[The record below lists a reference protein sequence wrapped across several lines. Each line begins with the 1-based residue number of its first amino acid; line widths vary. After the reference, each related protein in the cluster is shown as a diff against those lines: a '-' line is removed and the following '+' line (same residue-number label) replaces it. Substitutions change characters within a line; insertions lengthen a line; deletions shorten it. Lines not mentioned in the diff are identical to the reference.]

1 MVKRMSRKEVAGAG
15 LSVRGHGEASAGLE
29 WNNPDDVAG
38 VMELVR
44 IIKNAISNPAYS
56 VTEREESIRKA
67 ADALL
72 SPEYRQSMPVEQ
84 YVNKLLK
91 VYNKQDAL
99 ESGMA
104 GAIRSELL
112 RHAKGAT
119 NVAQSAELEAVKGDA
134 RAAYTAIKSLE
145 QMRETYPPGTWDDVV
160 AVLEGRRRRRRGRRR
175 RRRITIDDFVKRHG
189 AKHPAVPHLL
199 TAIANR
205 GAINETLARTPVER
219 QRAAETPEGVER
231 QLTQAIGKE
240 PLPFQVRQLHSQ
252 ADNLLSVI
260 RDTSRPLEDRKAAL
274 SAYAKLQADVQRYEN
289 NVGKQLKAGKYTGEV
304 RDIAQQIIENRGTRP
319 KVRELHAQYPELV
332 GRAAKALR
340 EAATKAT
347 AQGKQ
352 QAATQQPEQPKPT
365 APAETKPKAKGKGR
379 TKQRLVE
386 AVTAAQAAPP
396 PGEPTTSTSQGAA
409 GQAPRKGTQ
418 EILVESVT
426 GQGASAPT
434 TPGTQLIPMRRRLLG
449 GGTTG
454 TSAPG
459 GAYTARYIGWSGP
472 SAAPP
477 GGGAL
482 PPVEEAEFYPLT
494 PVRRLFGYTRAPES
508 TATARST
515 VGTMGERLKGAATG
529 AKEALEKMVGKVKG
543 AKGGGKALLGTAAL
557 IGMAVLAQH
566 LLPQLMA
573 QREEEQPLPLEPVQ
587 PTLSP
592 MDEYWLR
599 LNAENAALTQQ
610 WAPRRVQLEQWAQRQ
625 QQLRDQLI
633 EEDKRRTAELLRT
646 LGMLAQ

>member
-1 MVKRMSRKEVAGAG
+1 MSRKEVAGAG

-434 TPGTQLIPMRRRLLG
+434 TPGTHLIPMRRRLL
-449 GGTTG
+449 
-454 TSAPG
+454 
-459 GAYTARYIGWSGP
+459 
-472 SAAPP
+472 
-477 GGGAL
+477 
-482 PPVEEAEFYPLT
+482 
-494 PVRRLFGYTRAPES
+494 GYTRAPES